1 MKKTLGMLSLV
12 LLAAC
17 AGDVTQNRSDSY
29 EYIGCHHV
37 TKSPS
42 ASGDV
47 AFGPFGVETTYIY
60 FKQKFRDG
68 SVGPVTTA
76 VPCD

>member
-1 MKKTLGMLSLV
+1 MKTLGILSLV
-12 LLAAC
+12 LLSAC

-29 EYIGCHHV
+29 EYIGCHTV
-37 TKSPS
+37 TETPS
-42 ASGDV
+42 STGDV
-47 AFGPFGVETTYIY
+47 AFGPFGVKTSHIF

-68 SVGPVTTA
+68 SVAPVTTA